1 MARNGFCFRC
11 KQEREISQAREVTM
25 KNGAPATEGVCPVC
39 GVRLFLMGPPMA
51 QRVDEPRPALVG
63 SGPSTVRS
71 HGDDDDTTDPR
82 PP

>member
-39 GVRLFLMGPPMA
+39 GVRLFLMGPVV
-51 QRVDEPRPALVG
+51 QRRAEARPALVA
-63 SGPSTVRS
+63 SGQYTMRS
-71 HGDDDDTTDPR
+71 HGEDDDDTTDPR